1 MGNTSSSY
9 LGTTNTGLGSVGRGG
24 ASSQTAGPLQVAR
37 DRLRRRQR
45 GTALA
50 SQMDGPAN
58 TLTTQG
64 AEGTEASEPLRE
76 YPVRRERLDE
86 ATSLSASQFGIM
98 VRNAKRRYDFMTSVA
113 SRGIGGVGRRKQR
126 EAARGARFREYER
139 GEF

>member
-1 MGNTSSSY
+1 MGTSPSY
-9 LGTTNTGLGSVGRGG
+9 LGTTDTGLGSVGRGG

-50 SQMDGPAN
+50 SQMDEPAN

-76 YPVRRERLDE
+76 YPARRERLGE
-86 ATSLSASQFGIM
+86 ATSLSATQFGIM
-98 VRNAKRRYDFMTSVA
+98 VRNAKRRYDFGTAFMSA
-113 SRGIGGVGRRKQR
+113 GVGGPAVKAQRRK
-126 EAARGARFREYER
+126 ARAARFREFEK
-139 GEF
+139 GKF